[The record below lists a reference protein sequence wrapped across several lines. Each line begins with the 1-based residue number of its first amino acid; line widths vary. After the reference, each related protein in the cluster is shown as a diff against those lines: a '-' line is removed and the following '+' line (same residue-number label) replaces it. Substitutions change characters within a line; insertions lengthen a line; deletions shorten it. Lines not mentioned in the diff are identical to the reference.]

1 VDAVR
6 AASGRFAPGVLWM
19 IEFLQVFGHNALWFV
34 IAIGIMV
41 GFHEFGHFWVARRF
55 GVKVLRFSIGFSFGP
70 FKPLLKWR
78 GRDGVEYQIGSI
90 PLGGYVKLLD
100 EREGTVAE
108 SELPRAFNRQ
118 PVWVRIAVF
127 AAGPAFNFILA
138 VLFFWLML
146 MVGVP
151 GFKPVMAEPPAGS
164 AAAAAQLHE
173 GDLVLSLDGQPT
185 ATWDELRTGLIRNIL
200 SRSQASLDL
209 QDRHGARRQASLD
222 LSKVRTDPQY
232 IAADLGMDLYSAPVD
247 PVISAVQPDSP
258 AAHGGLKAGDRVLA
272 VDGKPIENF
281 QQFQKEIVK
290 REGEVMHVQVRRGEG
305 TTELSII
312 PARVRDRGAS
322 VIRIGAQFDP
332 ARIAAGGELWQD
344 LRTKQQYGPLAALPV
359 ALQQTRDA
367 TVVVVEFVYHM
378 VLGEISTKNISGPI
392 KTAEVVGQS
401 ASIGLWAFLQIIALV
416 SLNLGIVNLLPIP
429 LLDGGQILYGLVE
442 WVKGSPLSQRMQEL
456 GQQVGLTF
464 LVLLMGL
471 AFYNDLFSNAS

>member
-1 VDAVR
+1 
-6 AASGRFAPGVLWM
+6 M
-19 IEFLQVFGHNALWFV
+19 IEFLRMFGHNALWFV

-78 GRDGVEYQIGSI
+78 GRDGVEYQIGSV

-108 SELPRAFNRQ
+108 AELPRAFNRQ

-138 VLFFWLML
+138 VLFFWLMF
-146 MVGVP
+146 MVGKP
-151 GFKPVMAEPPAGS
+151 DFKPVLAEPVAGS

-173 GDLVLSLDGQPT
+173 GDRVLSLNGRLTP
-185 ATWDELRTGLIRNIL
+185 TWDELRGALIGNIL
-200 SRSQASLDL
+200 SHSPITLEL
-209 QDRHGARRQASLD
+209 EDRHGARRQATLD
-222 LSKVRTDPQY
+222 LSRVRTDPQY
-232 IAADLGMDLYSAPVD
+232 LASDLGVDLYNAPVE
-247 PVISAVQPDSP
+247 PVISSVVPGSP
-258 AAHGGLKAGDRVLA
+258 AERGGLKAGDRVLA
-272 VDGKPIENF
+272 VDGQAIGNF
-281 QQFQKEIVK
+281 QQFQKQILK
-290 REGEVMHVQVRRGEG
+290 REGEVLHVQVGRGEG
-305 TTELSII
+305 TAELSII
-312 PARVRDRGAS
+312 PARVYDHGA
-322 VIRIGAQFDP
+322 VVVRIGAQFDST
-332 ARIAAGGELWQD
+332 RIAAGGELWQD

-359 ALQQTRDA
+359 ALQQTWDA

-401 ASIGLWAFLQIIALV
+401 ASFGLWAFLQIIALV

>member
-1 VDAVR
+1 
-6 AASGRFAPGVLWM
+6 M
-19 IEFLQVFGHNALWFV
+19 IEGLQMFGHNALWFV

-70 FKPLLKWR
+70 FKPLFKWR
-78 GRDGVEYQIGSI
+78 GRDGVEYQLGSI

-100 EREGTVAE
+100 EREGAVAE

-151 GFKPVMAEPPAGS
+151 GFKPVLAEPAAGS
-164 AAAAAQLHE
+164 AAAAARLHE
-173 GDLVLSLDGQPT
+173 GDRVLSLDGQPT
-185 ATWDELRTGLIRNIL
+185 ATWDDLRSGLVRSIL
-200 SRSQASLDL
+200 SRSPALLEL
-209 QDRHGARRQASLD
+209 QDRQGARRQATLD
-222 LSKVRTDPQY
+222 VSKVRTDPQY
-232 IAADLGMDLYSAPVD
+232 LLGDLGVDLYTPPVD
-247 PVISAVQPDSP
+247 PVISEVRADSP
-258 AAHGGLKAGDRVLA
+258 AEHGGLKAGDRILA
-272 VDGKPIENF
+272 VDGRAIDSF
-281 QQFQKEIVK
+281 LQFKKEIVK
-290 REGEVMHVQVRRGEG
+290 REGEVMHVQVRRGAE
-305 TTELSII
+305 TVALSII
-312 PARVRDRGAS
+312 PAKIRDHGAS
-322 VIRIGAQFDP
+322 FVGIGASADP
-332 ARIAAGGELWQD
+332 ARIAASAELWQD
-344 LRTKQQYGPLAALPV
+344 LRTKQQYGPVAALPV

-367 TVVVVEFVYHM
+367 TVMVVEFVYHM

-442 WVKGSPLSQRMQEL
+442 WVKGSPLSERIQAL

-464 LVLLMGL
+464 LMLLMGL

>member
-1 VDAVR
+1 
-6 AASGRFAPGVLWM
+6 M
-19 IEFLQVFGHNALWFV
+19 IELLQSGLHNLVWFV

-70 FKPLLKWR
+70 FKPLAKWS

-100 EREGTVAE
+100 EREGPVAE
-108 SELPRAFNRQ
+108 SELARAFNRQ

-151 GFKPVMAEPPAGS
+151 GFKPVLAEPAAGS
-164 AAAAAQLHE
+164 AAATAGLHE
-173 GDLVLSLDGQPT
+173 GDRILSLNGRGT
-185 ATWDELRTGLIRNIL
+185 TTWDDARAELVRGVLT
-200 SRSQASLDL
+200 RSPVTALV
-209 QDRHGARRQASLD
+209 QDKAGAQRAVRLE
-222 LSKVRTDPQY
+222 LERVRTDPQY
-232 IAADLGMDLYSAPVD
+232 LLADLGMNLYMPPID
-247 PVISAVQPDSP
+247 PVIANVQPGSP
-258 AAHGGLKAGDRVLA
+258 ADHGGVKPGDRIVQI
-272 VDGKPIENF
+272 VGKPVASF
-281 QQFQKEIVK
+281 QDFKREIVK
-290 REGEVMHVQVRRGEG
+290 REGEVVPLQVRRGGEVVA
-305 TTELSII
+305 LSVI
-312 PARVRDRGAS
+312 PAKIRDHGYS
-322 VIRIGAQFDP
+322 FVGIGAGVDQS
-332 ARIAAGGELWQD
+332 RIAAGADLWQD
-344 LRTKQQYGPLAALPV
+344 LQIKQQYGPVDALPA
-359 ALQQTRDA
+359 ALQQTWDTA
-367 TVVVVEFVYHM
+367 VMVVEFVYHM
-378 VLGEISTKNISGPI
+378 VLGDISTKNISGPI
-392 KTAEVVGQS
+392 NTAQVVGLS

-442 WVKGSPLSQRMQEL
+442 WVKGSPLSERAQAL

-471 AFYNDLFSNAS
+471 AFYNDLSRLIG

>member
-1 VDAVR
+1 
-6 AASGRFAPGVLWM
+6 M
-19 IEFLQVFGHNALWFV
+19 IESLQMFGHNALWFV

-55 GVKVLRFSIGFSFGP
+55 GVKVLKFSIGFSFGP
-70 FKPLLKWR
+70 FKPLLKRR

-108 SELPRAFNRQ
+108 AELPRAFNRQ

-127 AAGPAFNFILA
+127 AAGPAFNFVLA
-138 VLFFWLML
+138 VVFFWLML
-146 MVGVP
+146 IVGKP
-151 GFKPVMAEPPAGS
+151 DFKPVLAEPAAGS
-164 AAAAAQLHE
+164 AAAVAQLHE
-173 GDLVLSLDGQPT
+173 GDLVLSLNGRPT
-185 ATWDELRTGLIRNIL
+185 PTWDELRGDLIRNIL
-200 SRSQASLDL
+200 SHSPITLDL
-209 QDRHGARRQASLD
+209 QDRHGARRQATLD
-222 LSKVRTDPQY
+222 LSRVRTDPQY
-232 IAADLGMDLYSAPVD
+232 LAGDLGLDLYNAPVD
-247 PVISAVQPDSP
+247 PVVAGITPDGP
-258 AAHGGLKAGDRVLA
+258 ADHAGLKAGDRILA
-272 VDGKPIENF
+272 VDGQAIDNF
-281 QQFQKEIVK
+281 QQFKKQIVK
-290 REGEVMHVQVRRGEG
+290 HEGAVMHVQARRGAE
-305 TTELSII
+305 TLDLSII
-312 PARVRDRGAS
+312 PAQVHDHGVS
-322 VIRIGAQFDP
+322 FIGIGAQFDP